1 MTDMTGEL
9 PADFWLHITSTVA
22 LVLLALLA
30 VSALGAWAVSILESL
45 WRSHHWR

>member
-9 PADFWLHITSTVA
+9 PEHFWLHITSTVA

-30 VSALGAWAVSILESL
+30 VSALGSWTLSILERL
-45 WRSHHWR
+45 WRSHH